1 MYIYAYIVQAR
12 DNHITSTRKRLTLI
26 VQVIDCCRHRSH
38 AATASE
44 APVRWYAP
52 PGTITQRWDNP
63 HLQPFLVDSKVPNL
77 LGPSLKPSGRL
88 VTTTAT
94 AAAYNIPLPPPP
106 IVAAPAPNIDH
117 LNANEIA
124 RNLHLREDAGGLHA
138 GMPTSKSSLQVRRVG
153 GTQLPVLTIRRRRLH
168 ATRLV
173 IVPPPMLMCR
183 RRRLVVCG
191 RGP

>member
-1 MYIYAYIVQAR
+1 MIAAVTAATP
-12 DNHITSTRKRLTLI
+12 IT
-26 VQVIDCCRHRSH
+26 
-38 AATASE
+38 ATASE

-124 RNLHLREDAGGLHA
+124 RNANKHLREDAGGLHA
-138 GMPTSKSSLQVRRVG
+138 GMPASKSSLQVRRVDAK
-153 GTQLPVLTIRRRRLH
+153 GTQLLTIHRRRYLC
-168 ATRLV
+168 AASMLV
-173 IVPPPMLMCR
+173 VSPPMR
-183 RRRLVVCG
+183 AG
-191 RGP
+191 RP